1 MARAHSEIYR
11 YRDSGDLDEFQLIE
25 EWRYDPKVPEFTW
38 LRVLA
43 EGSDGAIMEWTV
55 QDYGGDDG
63 HSMARTT
70 GLVTAIC
77 TEAWIDDSKCFLQGC
92 MLPKFC
98 PMKYYQESSG
108 R

>member
-1 MARAHSEIYR
+1 M
-11 YRDSGDLDEFQLIE
+11 
-25 EWRYDPKVPEFTW
+25 PEFTW

-43 EGSDGAIMEWTV
+43 EDGDGETMEWTV

-77 TEAWIDDSKCFLQGC
+77 TEAWIEDSKEPSLEF
-92 MLPKFC
+92 MLLRFC
-98 PMKYYQESSG
+98 LMKCCQELSG
-108 R
+108 RWFLTASITGPVV